1 MSGPPVTGLPVTTS
15 PVTGSPAISSPVTGS
30 PVTSAGSAK
39 QLAEAIT
46 AKFLIAEL
54 AQAERR
60 ARDAKDWALM
70 LDCYHRDARIFLSWI
85 DGSPAEFVARSKRM
99 AEVPG
104 GHAIHQNGVTGVQLN
119 GDRAL
124 ADTSCAILMRRLFA
138 GVECDLTGYCRHRS
152 RVERRDGLWRL
163 ASLVGV
169 YEKNTLVPVVPG
181 TAPALDRQRLAG
193 YRRSYDFQ
201 CYHREQEGSTAFADR
216 PGTDRPDLVDA
227 LEAADR
233 AWLDGADVPLGVG
246 GSA

>member
-1 MSGPPVTGLPVTTS
+1 MTGG
-15 PVTGSPAISSPVTGS
+15 TGSPI
-30 PVTSAGSAK
+30 TSAPSASR
-39 QLAEAIT
+39 LAAAI
-46 AKFLIAEL
+46 ADKFLIAEL

-70 LDCYHRDARIFLSWI
+70 LDCYYPDARIFLSWI
-85 DGSPAEFVARSKRM
+85 DGSPADFVTRSKRM
-99 AEVPG
+99 AQVPG

-119 GDRAL
+119 EDRAL

-152 RVERRDGLWRL
+152 RAERRDGAWRL
-163 ASLVGV
+163 LSLVGV
-169 YEKNTLVPVVPG
+169 YEKNTLVPVIPG
-181 TAPALDRQRLAG
+181 TAPELNQKRLAA
-193 YRRSYDFQ
+193 YRPSYNFQ
-201 CYHREQEGSTAFADR
+201 SYHREQEGNAVFADR

-246 GSA
+246 ERA